1 MELTKRYDKPIA
13 YYVST
18 TAAGSE
24 LPAANLRLPHLHRGG
39 RDHPGTGDELSLLQP
54 HAGDPQCRT
63 NPNLRRQPG
72 RRCAS

>member
-18 TAAGSE
+18 SAQEVNYLRQTYAYPIFTAVVETIRALEMSYRYYSRMQE
-24 LPAANLRLPHLHRGG
+24 IRSAEQTPI
-39 RDHPGTGDELSLLQP
+39 
-54 HAGDPQCRT
+54 
-63 NPNLRRQPG
+63 LRRQPG